1 MKKTDSINISS
12 THKQQLADKFNTSK
26 VTVQNAL
33 HFFNNSKKAQ
43 KIRLAAKEILLE
55 EAQKI

>member
-1 MKKTDSINISS
+1 MKIKESIAIASD
-12 THKQQLADKFNTSK
+12 HKRDLAKKFNTSK

-33 HFFNNSKKAQ
+33 HFFNNSDLAV
-43 KIRLAAKEILLE
+43 KIRAAAKEILLA